1 MIYPID
7 SHWLID
13 QLRRV
18 NQLTSTEW
26 MHTFSKS
33 IIQIEQIHSDWGQVH
48 AKLKENEEALSNFQK
63 KLTIQAVSLPP
74 DHLDLA
80 KTHTIIGR
88 ILSQLQKFTEALANY
103 ECALKILFQSL
114 LWANLAKDQASIKSH
129 NSSLTDICALI
140 GDGHWEKGNFSEA
153 LQNYQLAFGCP
164 TRMYITKFV

>member
-1 MIYPID
+1 
-7 SHWLID
+7 
-13 QLRRV
+13 
-18 NQLTSTEW
+18 

-33 IIQIEQIHSDWGQVH
+33 IIQIEQIHSDLGQVH

-103 ECALKILFQSL
+103 ECALKLLFQSL
-114 LWANLAKDQASIKSH
+114 L
-129 NSSLTDICALI
+129 
-140 GDGHWEKGNFSEA
+140 
-153 LQNYQLAFGCP
+153 
-164 TRMYITKFV
+164 